1 VAGILTVDTI
11 QSDSSYASTLNVAS
25 KMNFAAGMQIGGQ
38 DATFGN
44 RNKIINGSMQ
54 VAQRN
59 TSAAGV
65 VATGYYACDRM
76 QWYKSGNAMT
86 VTISQAADG
95 PAGFSTCHK
104 IQTTT
109 ANTSIASTE
118 YTGNLYYTVENKD
131 MQDLAWGTASAKPM
145 TLSFWVKSNKTGT
158 YSVSPYLA
166 ISGSYYIFGSTY
178 TINAADTWEY
188 KTIVIPGFT
197 TTAIPN
203 DNGGAFQLYLNVRC
217 GTGYTTGTAATTWS
231 TYTTTNWAVG
241 HTAQWGT
248 STSDYIS
255 VTGLQLEKGSAATA
269 FEYRPYQQEL
279 ALCQRYLPSF
289 EFKAGQELSI
299 VGMSYSST
307 YGFYS
312 IPYQVTPRSAATG
325 ISYNGTVTNLQIYQG
340 GSNVSLT
347 GLILASA
354 TTTYMTL
361 RGQTASGLTAGYAS
375 ALSSELSA
383 STKIFFTG
391 CEL

>member
-1 VAGILTVDTI
+1 MAGTLTVDTI

-25 KMNFAAGMQIGGQ
+25 KINFTSGMQIGGQ
-38 DATFGN
+38 DTTFGN

-109 ANTSIASTE
+109 ANTSIASNE

-158 YSVSPYLA
+158 YSVSPYLT
-166 ISGSYYIFGSTY
+166 ISGSNYVFGSTY

-255 VTGLQLEKGSAATA
+255 VTGLQLEKSSAATA

-279 ALCQRYLPSF
+279 ALCQRYYEVMAFPSGYGGIPVTLGQSYQSRKVIGPF
-289 EFKAGQELSI
+289 CFKVDKRAAPSVPNATIGIDGGDGSHTFQFFTT
-299 VGMSYSST
+299 SS
-307 YGFYS
+307 
-312 IPYQVTPRSAATG
+312 VATG
-325 ISYNGTVTNLQIYQG
+325 YGTGTSPSIT
-340 GSNVSLT
+340 SP
-347 GLILASA
+347 ADA
-354 TTTYMTL
+354 TEGAFTL
-361 RGQTASGLTAGYAS
+361 YIAA
-375 ALSSELSA
+375 EL
-383 STKIFFTG
+383 
-391 CEL
+391 